1 MTHGNDPNFDFGA
14 IYIYRSAS
22 GHCSNRQKLSLDF
35 EEYLVEIGLGA
46 VLRERSFFH
55 GTNGIINNDAN
66 VSKKK
71 RKLNK
76 NWNDLLK
83 TNVERAVI
91 G

>member
-71 RKLNK
+71 TKTEQKLERSIK
-76 NWNDLLK
+76 N
-83 TNVERAVI
+83 
-91 G
+91 